1 MGVSTYD
8 IVKANSF
15 IGPMPGLFSGQ
26 TYYVSNVT
34 TAAALAP
41 GAIGGSDSNDGK
53 SPQTPFSTLDYA
65 IGRCSANRG
74 DVIYVLPGHAETVST
89 AAFIAID
96 VAGVTI
102 IGLGTGSLRPT
113 FNFAA
118 TASTITMSA
127 ANCTLQN
134 VLLTGGVD
142 AVVSPIVVSAADCKI
157 LDVEYRDVTGQCT
170 DGILTTA
177 AANRL
182 EIARLRWDGATAAGT
197 NAAIAIVGGDRLWIH
212 DCKFDGNFAVGV
224 IDVRT
229 TATTDLEVHDIT
241 ARTRNAADIFIVDTV
256 TASTGIIGPRLFLQL
271 QENAANVTEA
281 CTGATFV
288 YMQDIEI
295 VNLAGESSMKTN
307 ITATTDA
314 IV

>member
-1 MGVSTYD
+1 MAISSYD
-8 IVKANSF
+8 VVRASAF
-15 IGPMPGLFSGQ
+15 IGPFPGFTTGQ
-26 TYYVSNVT
+26 TFYVNNSTV
-34 TAAALAP
+34 LP
-41 GAIGGSDSNDGK
+41 PEAIGGSNGNSGT
-53 SPQTPFSTLDYA
+53 SPLSPFSTVDYA
-65 IGRCSANRG
+65 IGRCTAGRG
-74 DVIYVLPGHAETVST
+74 DVIYVMPSHAETVSS
-89 AAFIAID
+89 AAFIAMD
-96 VAGVTI
+96 VAGVSV
-102 IGLGTGSLRPT
+102 IGLGQGANRPT
-113 FNFAA
+113 FNFTA

-177 AANRL
+177 GANRL

-197 NAAIAIVGGDRLWIH
+197 NAAIALVGGDRISIH
-212 DCKFDGNFAVGV
+212 HCDFDGNFAVGV

-229 TATTDLEVHDIT
+229 TATTDLEVNNCS

-256 TASTGIIGPRLFLQL
+256 TASTGRIGPNLYLQL
-271 QENAANVTEA
+271 TDNAANITEA

-288 YMQDIEI
+288 YHNDISI
-295 VNLAGESSMKTN
+295 VNLAGELGMLTN
-307 ITATTDA
+307 ITASTDA
-314 IV
+314 